1 MLEKTQEQRAAEELQ
16 RMLLQKLDG
25 RKALDIAVLAYV
37 QAAMANAAL
46 QGLIELLVHKNV
58 ISANELSAALSR
70 GYFRAQAKIEAAQSP
85 IIMPDA
91 AVAKPQ

>member
-25 RKALDIAVLAYV
+25 RKAIDIAVMAYS

-46 QGLIELLVHKNV
+46 QGLIELMVHKNM
-58 ISANELSAALSR
+58 ISPTELAAALSR
-70 GYFRAQAKIEAAQSP
+70 GYFRAQAKIEGSQSP